1 MINNLLNRNRKNSIY
16 DKDKKHIKFNTIEEG
31 IKFQQNKSQSNK
43 IKNNIIGKNEI
54 KIHIPNKRNL
64 LNNNRNLIF
73 TNEEI
78 KKYIKDNKG
87 RNAHKEK
94 DSFIRKIEYRS
105 IEGINKKISDTLN
118 IININRQLN
127 KEPIF
132 KEKKQ
137 LKEQSTNTYNKD
149 SENHNYYRLD
159 TPKLIPI
166 NSNKNKNQNIIS
178 SKEHFNYINNE
189 EKKENQIYQINNGKS
204 SVIEKN
210 NYLNLNE
217 NEKIFNRNKKKEII
231 NHVNNISI
239 NNNINFNQESNK
251 NNVQYFLDLYN
262 YNLMQSIIQN
272 KSNFFDFK
280 NKYFSSSKYKNR
292 QNFSFLLNN
301 TNFQSNPISLR
312 ELYRNLN
319 NDNNSINSF
328 NTNHI
333 KKNKLKK
340 KIKKNIIKKEKND
353 YNDSDKNIFD
363 LSYKHKLMNV
373 QYNLN
378 VYHKSGNKK
387 RINSFHNEKGSNL
400 NSVGNKNEYF
410 NNNYSKTNINFHK
423 NISRQKYKNI
433 KDDILE
439 KGLSNS
445 SPKIRTVLKN
455 KFVFI

>member
-43 IKNNIIGKNEI
+43 IKNNIIGKNDI

-149 SENHNYYRLD
+149 SENLNYYRLD

-231 NHVNNISI
+231 
-239 NNNINFNQESNK
+239 K
-251 NNVQYFLDLYN
+251 QYF
-262 YNLMQSIIQN
+262 
-272 KSNFFDFK
+272 
-280 NKYFSSSKYKNR
+280 YK
-292 QNFSFLLNN
+292 
-301 TNFQSNPISLR
+301 
-312 ELYRNLN
+312 
-319 NDNNSINSF
+319 
-328 NTNHI
+328 
-333 KKNKLKK
+333 
-340 KIKKNIIKKEKND
+340 
-353 YNDSDKNIFD
+353 
-363 LSYKHKLMNV
+363 
-373 QYNLN
+373 
-378 VYHKSGNKK
+378 
-387 RINSFHNEKGSNL
+387 
-400 NSVGNKNEYF
+400 
-410 NNNYSKTNINFHK
+410 
-423 NISRQKYKNI
+423 
-433 KDDILE
+433 
-439 KGLSNS
+439 
-445 SPKIRTVLKN
+445 
-455 KFVFI
+455 